1 MSLNIFWNKYKKSRG
16 NQKLLIKKI
25 NYIKIRLS
33 QYRAKMYQQILLLN
47 QLLLS
52 QNKLKENLMS
62 YYINFHSLANM
73 KINITK
79 LVN

>member
-47 QLLLS
+47 QLLLI
-52 QNKLKENLMS
+52 QNKLKENLRI
-62 YYINFHSLANM
+62 YDFNLYSLVNM
-73 KINITK
+73 KTNITK
-79 LVN
+79 LIN